1 MNQADAVWVFHGADA
16 RFASAVF
23 RERSQA
29 IAWIQRHA
37 LSGVLTLYPLDTSVY
52 DWALANGH
60 FEPRSPSQSE
70 ARFIGAFSSSAQEH
84 LHFENGRAD

>member
-1 MNQADAVWVFHGADA
+1 MNPTDAVWVFHGAEA

-29 IAWIQRHA
+29 IAWIERRA
-37 LSGVLTLYPLDTSVY
+37 LSGVLTRYPLDVSVY
-52 DWALANGH
+52 DWALASGH
-60 FEPRSPSQSE
+60 FKPKSQAQSE
-70 ARFIGAFSSSAQEH
+70 ARFIGAFSSAAQEH